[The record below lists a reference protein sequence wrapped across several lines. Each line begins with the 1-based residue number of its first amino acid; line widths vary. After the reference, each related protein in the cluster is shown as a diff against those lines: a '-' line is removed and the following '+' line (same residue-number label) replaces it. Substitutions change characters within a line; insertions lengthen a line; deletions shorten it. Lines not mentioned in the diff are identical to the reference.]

1 MGAHIPPASSLGLK
15 AGRGRPP
22 TWSSPEDM
30 LEAGRAYF
38 DDCMARGEILTIA
51 GLALS
56 LDLSYQGL
64 NEYEDKPI
72 FSATVK
78 KLKTQVLHQ
87 CEKRF
92 YDPYPTG
99 PIWHSKQLGFKDR
112 SEVTNTGTPSN
123 VTEIHLPMKES

>member
-1 MGAHIPPASSLGLK
+1 MLDAGLQYFEDCK
-15 AGRGRPP
+15 AN
-22 TWSSPEDM
+22 D
-30 LEAGRAYF
+30 
-38 DDCMARGEILTIA
+38 EILTIA
-51 GLALS
+51 GLALA

-78 KLKTQVLHQ
+78 KLKTRILHQ

-112 SEVTNTGTPSN
+112 SEVENRGIPSN
-123 VTEIHLPMKES
+123 ITEIHLPAKES